1 MVDSPEALARFA
13 SAFAS
18 MEGPR
23 ILVHGGG
30 KEATRLGDRLGIPAT
45 MLEGRRVTSADT
57 LEVVTMVY
65 AGLINKRIIAL
76 LQREGCNAL
85 GLSGAVPRRS
95 TTALSATYR
104 PMASTP
110 RCCRLS

>member
-1 MVDSPEALARFA
+1 MKTVSIVKIGGNVVDSPEALARFA

-76 LQREGCNAL
+76 LHPPLPPQYKHPAYF
-85 GLSGAVPRRS
+85 S
-95 TTALSATYR
+95 
-104 PMASTP
+104 
-110 RCCRLS
+110 